1 MADIILNEST
11 NGMNA
16 NKKTLLKMISSAR
29 DNSILDNILSAMSSN
44 ATIEEI
50 NAAIYDNNF
59 LEPDQKKRLATFV
72 MDNRSMTGIG
82 RRTRRTRR
90 KRSKRSKRT
99 RRH

>member
-90 KRSKRSKRT
+90 KRSKRT